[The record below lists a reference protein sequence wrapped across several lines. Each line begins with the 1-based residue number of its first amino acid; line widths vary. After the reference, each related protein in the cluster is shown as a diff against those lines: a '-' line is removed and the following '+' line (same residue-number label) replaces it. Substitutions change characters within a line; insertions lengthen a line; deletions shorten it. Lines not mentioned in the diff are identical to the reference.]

1 MFGLFSRSSLD
12 DLLADAER
20 ALAGG
25 DAKRAFKIA
34 SKALSSA
41 GRNFGRAADAAVVAA
56 EAAERAGTGQVQ
68 MFAGLAL
75 TLMDDQSKLRE
86 RGIAVMRRNSDLA
99 PDCLDDEVI
108 SFGWE
113 VDAAVK
119 LSQGDLEGCITAL
132 HGACGAL
139 VAAFGPDN
147 PKQAGV
153 QSRIAKRLIEAG
165 IDKKQPQLLASI
177 ADAGLKRARIGGVAH
192 PTHVSLLRVR
202 LRTALY
208 LNELDVAHEV
218 LVEETALLAG
228 LPEHADGL
236 ARAKENLAKI
246 EKALTNRDE
255 SAKV

>member
-20 ALAGG
+20 ALASG

-34 SKALSSA
+34 SKAMSAA

-75 TLMDDQSKLRE
+75 TMMDEQSKLRE
-86 RGIAVMRRNSDLA
+86 RGIAVMRRTSDLA
-99 PDCLDDEVI
+99 ADCLDDEVI

-132 HGACGAL
+132 QGACAAL
-139 VAAFGPDN
+139 VPAFGPDN
-147 PKQAGV
+147 PKQASV
-153 QSRIAKRLIEAG
+153 QSRIAKRLIDAG
-165 IDKKQPQLLASI
+165 IDQKQPQLLAGI
-177 ADAGLKRARIGGVAH
+177 ADAGLKRARMGGVTH

-202 LRTALY
+202 LRTAVD
-208 LNELDVAHEV
+208 LNELDIAHDV
-218 LVEETALLAG
+218 LVEEIALLAG
-228 LPEHADGL
+228 LPEHEDGL
-236 ARAKENLAKI
+236 ARAKENLANI
-246 EKALTNRDE
+246 EKALANRDA
-255 SAKV
+255 SATV

>member
-86 RGIAVMRRNSDLA
+86 RGIA
-99 PDCLDDEVI
+99 LD
-108 SFGWE
+108 
-113 VDAAVK
+113 A
-119 LSQGDLEGCITAL
+119 
-132 HGACGAL
+132 
-139 VAAFGPDN
+139 
-147 PKQAGV
+147 
-153 QSRIAKRLIEAG
+153 
-165 IDKKQPQLLASI
+165 
-177 ADAGLKRARIGGVAH
+177 
-192 PTHVSLLRVR
+192 
-202 LRTALY
+202 
-208 LNELDVAHEV
+208 
-218 LVEETALLAG
+218 LAG
-228 LPEHADGL
+228 PVAQGAATGLGLPTPP
-236 ARAKENLAKI
+236 ARG
-246 EKALTNRDE
+246 
-255 SAKV
+255 